1 MNNKLLQ
8 DSHGN
13 TSSKRVFGAIGLALY
28 FVIGSVVAVYTV
40 YTGNDVGS
48 NAVNLLNGFGLTGTA
63 LLGAGVIEH
72 FAKGK
77 DK

>member
-8 DSHGN
+8 DAHGN
-13 TSSKRVFGAIGLALY
+13 TSSKRVFGAIGLGLY
-28 FVIGSVVAVYTV
+28 FAIGSIIAIYSV
-40 YTGNDVGS
+40 YTGNDIGT
-48 NAVNLLNGFGLTGTA
+48 NATTLLNGFGLTGAA

-77 DK
+77 DR